1 MEVVRSEFYCGVLVS
16 GRRRLCGVGHLAEQ
30 LQPQGVD
37 YGIAMYW
44 LLDVAGEEALA
55 VSMLRS

>member
-1 MEVVRSEFYCGVLVS
+1 MEVVRNELYCRVLVS
-16 GRRRLCGVGHLAEQ
+16 GKRRVFGVGHLAEQ

-37 YGIAMYW
+37 YGVAMY
-44 LLDVAGEEALA
+44 LLVGVAGEEALA